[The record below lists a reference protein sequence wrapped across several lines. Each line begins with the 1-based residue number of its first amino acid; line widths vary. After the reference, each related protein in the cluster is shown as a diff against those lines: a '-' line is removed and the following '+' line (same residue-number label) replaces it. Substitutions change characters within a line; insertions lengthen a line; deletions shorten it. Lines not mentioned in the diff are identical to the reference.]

1 MSLRAASN
9 VIVAVKAEKV
19 ISKAALAWALSH
31 VVHPGDSV
39 TLLAVIS
46 GHKTDGRMRSLWNF
60 PRLTGDCRTGDWEKL
75 PERISHQISQSCS
88 QMKLKLHDQIEIK
101 VVSGTPTGGVAA
113 EAKYHAASW
122 VILDKN
128 LKQEQKHCLEELHC
142 SIVVMKRSQPK
153 ILRLNLGPSDELQT
167 PFFSAASSPGS
178 DFREIHRHKMRH
190 STPVS
195 SPEEPSIS
203 YARTTQ
209 EYSLSSP
216 DTKESPFIV
225 YERNPLFEG
234 PKMGMKSP
242 SNIRNG
248 FNDQLKGLNA
258 DGEMVVTLSTRPK
271 SSTDKS
277 DTSVF
282 WIPQNHSVTE
292 KAPPSRNYRNTLKTK
307 SPTPRTEF
315 DTIVQFN
322 KKAYNFDST
331 IRQAVS
337 LGRTSSIA
345 PHLCSFCQHKA
356 PVFGKPPQRF
366 DYKLL
371 KEATD
376 GFSDLNFLA
385 EGGFGTVHRGVL
397 RDGQVVAVK
406 QLKSTGSKGDTDF
419 CREVRVLSCAQHRNV
434 VLLIGF
440 CVEGKI
446 RLLVYEYVC
455 NGSLDFHLHGNKG
468 TTIDWHSRQKIAV
481 GTARGLRYLH
491 EDCRVGRVV
500 HRNMQP
506 RNILLTHDYEPL
518 IADFWL
524 ARLPTECDISDEQ
537 VVGTSRYLAPEYF
550 SDGKITEKVD
560 VYAFGLVLLELI
572 TGQRTI
578 DFQCYEGQQMV
589 HGNFHSLTA
598 QPGHMFV
605 KKYQLN
611 DLPTEVQAMS
621 HAAFLCLNP
630 DPESRPPVS
639 KVLRILEAGDGVVP
653 LGLDLNSVGSRSGYM
668 QGLNSNIRLES
679 TNRHS
684 RSLSHS

>member
-1 MSLRAASN
+1 MKQRAAAN

-46 GHKTDGRMRSLWNF
+46 RHKTEGRMRSLWNF
-60 PRLTGDCRTGDWEKL
+60 PRLTGDCGTGDWEKL

-88 QMKLKLHDQIEIK
+88 QMKLKLHDQIETK
-101 VVSGTPTGGVAA
+101 QQ
-113 EAKYHAASW
+113 HW
-122 VILDKN
+122 LLFFLNRN

-178 DFREIHRHKMRH
+178 DCGEIHRHKMRH

-203 YARTTQ
+203 YARTTR

-216 DTKESPFIV
+216 DTTESPFIV

-234 PKMGMKSP
+234 PKMGMKSR

-248 FNDQLKGLNA
+248 FNDQLKELNA
-258 DGEMVVTLSTRPK
+258 DREMVVTLSTRPK
-271 SSTDKS
+271 SSIDKS

-292 KAPPSRNYRNTLKTK
+292 RAPPSRNYRNTLKTK

-322 KKAYNFDST
+322 KKAYNSDST

-337 LGRTSSIA
+337 LAKTSSIA
-345 PHLCSFCQHKA
+345 PPLCSFCQHKA

-419 CREVRVLSCAQHRNV
+419 CREVRVLNCAQHRNV

-468 TTIDWHSRQKIAV
+468 TPIDWHSRQKIAV

-491 EDCRVGRVV
+491 EDCRVGRV
-500 HRNMQP
+500 
-506 RNILLTHDYEPL
+506 
-518 IADFWL
+518 IADFGL

-578 DFQCYEGQQMV
+578 DFQCYEGPQGRQMV

-598 QPGHMFV
+598 QPGHMFAN
-605 KKYQLN
+605 KYQLN

-639 KVLRILEAGDGVVP
+639 KVLRILEAGDGVIP

-668 QGLNSNIRLES
+668 QGLNSKTQLES